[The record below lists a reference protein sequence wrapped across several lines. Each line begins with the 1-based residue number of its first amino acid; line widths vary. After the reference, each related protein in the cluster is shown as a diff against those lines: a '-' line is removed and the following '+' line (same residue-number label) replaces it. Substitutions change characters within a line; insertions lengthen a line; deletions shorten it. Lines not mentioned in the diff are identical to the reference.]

1 MMDAVKFES
10 TPSNPNQNFT
20 PLEFT
25 GKATEYFGI
34 WITNILLSII
44 TIGIYSAWAKVRT
57 KKYFA
62 HHTLIAESSFDYHA
76 KPLSILKG
84 RIIALVLYFIYGL
97 VSQASPL
104 LGFILLALIFLATP
118 WIILQ
123 SMRFNLRNT
132 SHRGLRFNFVG
143 KLSESVKIYI
153 FYTALIIFTLGL
165 ILPFLNYRS
174 RSFAINNT
182 CFGLS
187 RFQAQLTARS
197 FYLTYLK
204 LAGWIFLT
212 ALGFAALLV
221 VTNKSGLA
229 ARFCFDV
236 ADLIPYLPLIF
247 LSFLIVGPGAYLKAS
262 LGKLVY
268 NSTQLENFSF
278 VCDWRARDLIWIY
291 GSNFLL
297 IVLSFGL
304 LIPWSKIRSTNYLVS
319 HMAIIGDTN
328 FDHFVAG
335 KIEQL
340 AATGQELGEFF
351 DVDLPVL
358 G

>member
-1 MMDAVKFES
+1 MDAGELS
-10 TPSNPNQNFT
+10 EIPSSPTVVLT

-25 GKATEYFGI
+25 GKASEYFGI
-34 WITNILLSII
+34 WITNILLSIV
-44 TIGIYSAWAKVRT
+44 TVGIYSAWAKVRT

-62 HHTLIAESSFDYHA
+62 HHTLIADTGFDYHA
-76 KPLSILKG
+76 KPLNILKG
-84 RIIALVLYFIYGL
+84 RIIAVVLYSIYGF

-104 LGFILLALIFLATP
+104 LAVIFLGLVFLATP

-143 KLSESVKIYI
+143 KLNEAIKIYI
-153 FYTALIIFTLGL
+153 FYTALIVFTLGL

-187 RFQAQLTARS
+187 RFQAKLTARS

-204 LAGWIFLT
+204 LGGWMILV
-212 ALGFAALLV
+212 AIGCSALLV
-221 VTNKSGLA
+221 LAHTVGLGFNLSA
-229 ARFCFDV
+229 
-236 ADLIPYLPLIF
+236 LISFLPLLLLIVV
-247 LSFLIVGPGAYLKAS
+247 IVGPGAYLKAS

-268 NSTQLENFSF
+268 NSTHLENFSF
-278 VCDWRARDLIWIY
+278 TCDWRARDLIWIY
-291 GSNFLL
+291 ASNFIL

-304 LIPWSKIRSTNYLVS
+304 LIPWSKIRSTQYLVS
-319 HMAIIGDTN
+319 RMAIKGDTN
-328 FDHFVAG
+328 FDQFVAG
-335 KIEQL
+335 KIDQL
-340 AATGQELGEFF
+340 TATGQEIGEFF

>member
-1 MMDAVKFES
+1 MDAGELDEI
-10 TPSNPNQNFT
+10 PSSPTVALT

-25 GKATEYFGI
+25 GKASEYFGI
-34 WITNILLSII
+34 WITNILLSIV

-62 HHTLIAESSFDYHA
+62 HHTLIADTGFDYHA
-76 KPLSILKG
+76 KPLNILKG
-84 RIIALVLYFIYGL
+84 RIIAVVLYSIYGF

-104 LGFILLALIFLATP
+104 LAVIFLGLVFLATP

-143 KLSESVKIYI
+143 KLNEAIKIYI
-153 FYTALIIFTLGL
+153 FYTALIVFTLGL

-204 LAGWIFLT
+204 LGGWMILV
-212 ALGFAALLV
+212 AISCSALLGLAHIVGLGFNLSALI
-221 VTNKSGLA
+221 S
-229 ARFCFDV
+229 F
-236 ADLIPYLPLIF
+236 LPLLLLIVV
-247 LSFLIVGPGAYLKAS
+247 IVGPGAYLKAS

-268 NSTQLENFSF
+268 NSTHLENFSF
-278 VCDWRARDLIWIY
+278 TCDWRARDLIWIY
-291 GSNFLL
+291 ASNFLL

-304 LIPWSKIRSTNYLVS
+304 LIPWSKIRSTHYLVS
-319 HMAIIGDTN
+319 HMAIKGDTN
-328 FDHFVAG
+328 FDQFVAG
-335 KIEQL
+335 KIDQL
-340 AATGQELGEFF
+340 AATGQEIGEFF

>member
-1 MMDAVKFES
+1 MMDAGDLEHI
-10 TPSNPNQNFT
+10 PSSPTAALT

-25 GKATEYFGI
+25 GKASEYFGI

-62 HHTLIAESSFDYHA
+62 HHTILSDTGFDYHA
-76 KPLSILKG
+76 KPLNILKG
-84 RIIALVLYFIYGL
+84 RIIAVVLYSIYGF

-104 LGFILLALIFLATP
+104 LAVIFLGLVFLATP
-118 WIILQ
+118 WLILQ

-143 KLSESVKIYI
+143 KLSEAVKIYI
-153 FYTALIIFTLGL
+153 FYTALIVFTLGL

-187 RFQAQLTARS
+187 RFQAHLTARS
-197 FYLTYLK
+197 FYITYLK
-204 LAGWIFLT
+204 LGGWMIFV
-212 ALGFAALLV
+212 AIGCAALL
-221 VTNKSGLA
+221 GLA
-229 ARFCFDV
+229 YTVGLGFNLSE
-236 ADLIPYLPLIF
+236 LISFLPLLLLIVV
-247 LSFLIVGPGAYLKAS
+247 IVGPGAYLKAS

-268 NSTQLENFSF
+268 NSTHLENFSF
-278 VCDWRARDLIWIY
+278 KCDWRARDLIWIY
-291 GSNFLL
+291 ASNFLL

-304 LIPWSKIRSTNYLVS
+304 LIPWSKIRSTQYLVS
-319 HMAIIGDTN
+319 HMAIKGDTN
-328 FDHFVAG
+328 FDQFVAG
-335 KIEQL
+335 KIDQL
-340 AATGQELGEFF
+340 AATGQEIGEFF

>member
-1 MMDAVKFES
+1 MVDAGEYSNMPS
-10 TPSNPNQNFT
+10 TPTEALT
-20 PLEFT
+20 PIEFT
-25 GKATEYFGI
+25 GTAKEYFGI
-34 WITNILLSII
+34 WIANILLSII

-84 RIIALVLYFIYGL
+84 RIIAFVMYFIYGL
-97 VSQASPL
+97 ISQASPL
-104 LGFILLALIFLATP
+104 LGFIFLVLIFLTTP
-118 WIILQ
+118 WIIVQ

-143 KLSESVKIYI
+143 KLSEAVKVYV
-153 FYTALIIFTLGL
+153 FYTVLIIFTLGL

-187 RFQAQLTARS
+187 RFHAQLTVRS

-204 LAGWIFLT
+204 LAGWMVLL
-212 ALGFAALLV
+212 AAGFAALL
-221 VTNKSGLA
+221 GLA
-229 ARFCFDV
+229 YTFGLGL
-236 ADLIPYLPLIF
+236 DLALLTSFLPLLLLIF
-247 LSFLIVGPGAYLKAS
+247 VIVGPGAYLKAS

-278 VCDWRARDLIWIY
+278 ICNWRARDLIWIY
-291 GSNFLL
+291 GSNFIL
-297 IVLSFGL
+297 IVLSFGF
-304 LIPWSKIRSTNYLVS
+304 LIPWSKIRSTHYLVS
-319 HMAIIGDTN
+319 HMAIKGETN

-340 AATGQELGEFF
+340 AATGQEIGEFF
-351 DVDLPVL
+351 DVDLPAL

>member
-1 MMDAVKFES
+1 MDAVKFES
-10 TPSNPNQNFT
+10 TPSNPNQTFT

-25 GKATEYFGI
+25 GKTSEYFGI

-104 LGFILLALIFLATP
+104 LGFILLALVFFATP

-132 SHRGLRFNFVG
+132 SHRDLRFNFVG
-143 KLSESVKIYI
+143 KLSEAVKIYI
-153 FYTALIIFTLGL
+153 FYTVLIIFTLGL

-204 LAGWIFLT
+204 LAGWMILVAVT
-212 ALGFAALLV
+212 CAALL
-221 VTNKSGLA
+221 GLA
-229 ARFCFDV
+229 YTVGMGFNLSALTSF
-236 ADLIPYLPLIF
+236 LPLLLLIIV
-247 LSFLIVGPGAYLKAS
+247 IVGPGAYLKAS

-278 VCDWRARDLIWIY
+278 ECDWRARDLIWIY

-304 LIPWSKIRSTNYLVS
+304 FIPWAKIRSTNYLVS
-319 HMAIIGDTN
+319 RMAIKGDAN

-340 AATGQELGEFF
+340 AATGQEIGEFF

>member
-1 MMDAVKFES
+1 MDVGEINNMPS
-10 TPSNPNQNFT
+10 TPVEELT
-20 PLEFT
+20 PIEFT
-25 GKATEYFGI
+25 GTAREYFGI
-34 WITNILLSII
+34 WITNILLSIL
-44 TIGIYSAWAKVRT
+44 TLGIYSAWAKVRT

-62 HHTLIAESSFDYHA
+62 HHTLIAETGFDYHA
-76 KPLSILKG
+76 KPLNILKG
-84 RIIALVLYFIYGL
+84 RVIAVVLYFIYGL
-97 VSQASPL
+97 VSQASPVL
-104 LGFILLALIFLATP
+104 AFIFLVFIFLATP

-143 KLSESVKIYI
+143 KLSEAVKIYI
-153 FYTALIIFTLGL
+153 FYTLLIIFTLGL

-204 LAGWIFLT
+204 LMGWMILL
-212 ALGFAALLV
+212 AAGFAALL
-221 VTNKSGLA
+221 GLA
-229 ARFCFDV
+229 YAV
-236 ADLIPYLPLIF
+236 GVGLDLALLTSFLPLLLLI
-247 LSFLIVGPGAYLKAS
+247 FLIVGPGAYLKAS

-268 NSTQLENFSF
+268 NSTQLENFAF
-278 VCDWRARDLIWIY
+278 ICNWRALDLIWIY
-291 GSNFLL
+291 GSNFIL

-304 LIPWSKIRSTNYLVS
+304 LIPWAKIRATNYLVS
-319 HMAIIGDTN
+319 HMAIRGETN

-340 AATGQELGEFF
+340 AATGQEIGEFF

>member
-1 MMDAVKFES
+1 MVDAGEYSNMPS
-10 TPSNPNQNFT
+10 TPTEVLT
-20 PLEFT
+20 PIEFT
-25 GKATEYFGI
+25 GTAKEYFGI
-34 WITNILLSII
+34 WITNILLSIL
-44 TIGIYSAWAKVRT
+44 TLGIYSAWAKVRT

-62 HHTLIAESSFDYHA
+62 HHTLIAETGFDYHA
-76 KPLSILKG
+76 KPLNILKG
-84 RIIALVLYFIYGL
+84 RVIAVVLYFIYGL
-97 VSQASPL
+97 VSQASPVL
-104 LGFILLALIFLATP
+104 AFIFLVFIFLATP

-143 KLSESVKIYI
+143 KLSEAVKIYI
-153 FYTALIIFTLGL
+153 FYTLLIIFTLGL

-204 LAGWIFLT
+204 LMGWMILL
-212 ALGFAALLV
+212 AAGFAALL
-221 VTNKSGLA
+221 GLA
-229 ARFCFDV
+229 YAV
-236 ADLIPYLPLIF
+236 GVGLDLALLTSFLPLLLLI
-247 LSFLIVGPGAYLKAS
+247 FLIVGPGAYLKVS

-268 NSTQLENFSF
+268 NSTQLENFAF
-278 VCDWRARDLIWIY
+278 ICNWRARDLIWIY
-291 GSNFLL
+291 GSNFIL

-304 LIPWSKIRSTNYLVS
+304 LIPWAKIRATNYLVS
-319 HMAIIGDTN
+319 HMAIRGETN

-340 AATGQELGEFF
+340 AATGQEIGEFF
-351 DVDLPVL
+351 DVDLHVL

>member
-1 MMDAVKFES
+1 
-10 TPSNPNQNFT
+10 
-20 PLEFT
+20 
-25 GKATEYFGI
+25 
-34 WITNILLSII
+34 
-44 TIGIYSAWAKVRT
+44 
-57 KKYFA
+57 
-62 HHTLIAESSFDYHA
+62 
-76 KPLSILKG
+76 
-84 RIIALVLYFIYGL
+84 
-97 VSQASPL
+97 
-104 LGFILLALIFLATP
+104 
-118 WIILQ
+118 
-123 SMRFNLRNT
+123 MRFNLRNT

-143 KLSESVKIYI
+143 KLGEAVKIYI

-204 LAGWIFLT
+204 LAGWMILVAVT
-212 ALGFAALLV
+212 CAALL
-221 VTNKSGLA
+221 GLA
-229 ARFCFDV
+229 YTVGMGFNLSALTSF
-236 ADLIPYLPLIF
+236 LPLLLLIIV
-247 LSFLIVGPGAYLKAS
+247 IVGPGAYLKAS

-278 VCDWRARDLIWIY
+278 ECDWRARDLIWIY

-304 LIPWSKIRSTNYLVS
+304 FIPWAKIRSTNYLVS
-319 HMAIIGDTN
+319 RMAIKGDAN

-340 AATGQELGEFF
+340 AATGQEIGEFF

>member
-1 MMDAVKFES
+1 MMDAGELDDIPSSS
-10 TPSNPNQNFT
+10 TVALT
-20 PLEFT
+20 PIQFT
-25 GKATEYFGI
+25 GKASEYFGI
-34 WITNILLSII
+34 WITNILLTIV

-76 KPLSILKG
+76 KPLNILKG
-84 RIIALVLYFIYGL
+84 RIIAVVLYFIYGL

-104 LGFILLALIFLATP
+104 LGFILLALVFFATP
-118 WIILQ
+118 WIIVQ

-143 KLSESVKIYI
+143 KLSEAVKIYI
-153 FYTALIIFTLGL
+153 LYTLLIIFTLGL
-165 ILPFLNYRS
+165 IVPFLNYRS

-182 CFGLS
+182 CFALS

-204 LAGWIFLT
+204 LVGWIILVT
-212 ALGFAALLV
+212 IACAVLLGLAYTVGLGFNLSALI
-221 VTNKSGLA
+221 S
-229 ARFCFDV
+229 F
-236 ADLIPYLPLIF
+236 LPLLLLIVV
-247 LSFLIVGPGAYLKAS
+247 IVGPGAYLKAS

-278 VCDWRARDLIWIY
+278 TCDWRARDLIWIY
-291 GSNFLL
+291 ASNFLL

-304 LIPWSKIRSTNYLVS
+304 LIPWSKIRSTHYLVS
-319 HMAIIGDTN
+319 HMAIKGDTN
-328 FDHFVAG
+328 FDHFVSG
-335 KIEQL
+335 KIDQL
-340 AATGQELGEFF
+340 AATGQEIGEFF
-351 DVDLPVL
+351 DVDLPAL

>member
-1 MMDAVKFES
+1 MVDAGEHSNMPS
-10 TPSNPNQNFT
+10 TPTEVLT
-20 PLEFT
+20 PIEFT
-25 GKATEYFGI
+25 GTAKEYFGI

-104 LGFILLALIFLATP
+104 LGFILLVLVFLATP
-118 WIILQ
+118 WIIVQ

-143 KLSESVKIYI
+143 KISEAVKIYI
-153 FYTALIIFTLGL
+153 FYTLLIIFTLGL

-187 RFQAQLTARS
+187 RFHAQLTVRS

-204 LAGWIFLT
+204 LVGWMVLLAT
-212 ALGFAALLV
+212 GFAALL
-221 VTNKSGLA
+221 GLA
-229 ARFCFDV
+229 YAV
-236 ADLIPYLPLIF
+236 GVGLDLALLTSFLPLLLLI
-247 LSFLIVGPGAYLKAS
+247 FLIVGPGAYLKAS

-268 NSTQLENFSF
+268 NSTQLENFAF
-278 VCDWRARDLIWIY
+278 ICNWRARDLIWIY
-291 GSNFLL
+291 GSNFIL

-304 LIPWSKIRSTNYLVS
+304 LIPWAKIRATNYLVS
-319 HMAIIGDTN
+319 HMAIRGETN

-340 AATGQELGEFF
+340 AATGQEIGDFF

>member
-1 MMDAVKFES
+1 MDAGELEHI
-10 TPSNPNQNFT
+10 PSFPTSALT

-25 GKATEYFGI
+25 GKASEYFGI

-62 HHTLIAESSFDYHA
+62 HHTILSDTGFDYHA
-76 KPLSILKG
+76 KPLNILKG
-84 RIIALVLYFIYGL
+84 RIIAVVLYSIYGF

-104 LGFILLALIFLATP
+104 LAVIFLGLVFLATP
-118 WIILQ
+118 WLILQ

-143 KLSESVKIYI
+143 KLSEAVKIYI
-153 FYTALIIFTLGL
+153 FYTALIVFTLGL

-187 RFQAQLTARS
+187 RFQAHLTARS
-197 FYLTYLK
+197 FYITYLK
-204 LAGWIFLT
+204 LGGWMIFV
-212 ALGFAALLV
+212 AIGCAALL
-221 VTNKSGLA
+221 GLA
-229 ARFCFDV
+229 YTVGLGFNLSE
-236 ADLIPYLPLIF
+236 LISFLPLLLLIVV
-247 LSFLIVGPGAYLKAS
+247 IVGPGAYLKAS

-268 NSTQLENFSF
+268 NSTHLENFSF
-278 VCDWRARDLIWIY
+278 KCDWRARDLIWIY
-291 GSNFLL
+291 ASNFLL

-304 LIPWSKIRSTNYLVS
+304 LIPWSKIRSTQYLVS
-319 HMAIIGDTN
+319 HMAIKGDTN
-328 FDHFVAG
+328 FDQFVAG
-335 KIEQL
+335 KIDQL
-340 AATGQELGEFF
+340 AATGQEIGEFF

>member
-1 MMDAVKFES
+1 MMDAGELEHI
-10 TPSNPNQNFT
+10 PSFPTSALT

-25 GKATEYFGI
+25 GKASEYFGI

-62 HHTLIAESSFDYHA
+62 HHTILSDTGFDYHA
-76 KPLSILKG
+76 KPLNILKG
-84 RIIALVLYFIYGL
+84 RIIAVVLYSIYGF

-104 LGFILLALIFLATP
+104 LAVIFLGLVFLATP
-118 WIILQ
+118 WLILQ

-143 KLSESVKIYI
+143 KLSEAVKIYI
-153 FYTALIIFTLGL
+153 FYTALIVFTLGL

-197 FYLTYLK
+197 FYITYLK
-204 LAGWIFLT
+204 LGGWMIFV
-212 ALGFAALLV
+212 AIGCAALL
-221 VTNKSGLA
+221 GLA
-229 ARFCFDV
+229 YTVGLGFNLSE
-236 ADLIPYLPLIF
+236 LISFLPLLLLIVV
-247 LSFLIVGPGAYLKAS
+247 IVGPGAYLKAS

-268 NSTQLENFSF
+268 NSTHLENFSF
-278 VCDWRARDLIWIY
+278 KCDWRARDLIWIY
-291 GSNFLL
+291 ASNFLL

-304 LIPWSKIRSTNYLVS
+304 LIPWSKIRSTQYLVS
-319 HMAIIGDTN
+319 HMAIKGDTN
-328 FDHFVAG
+328 FDQFVAG
-335 KIEQL
+335 KIDQL
-340 AATGQELGEFF
+340 AATGQEIGEFF

>member
-1 MMDAVKFES
+1 MDAVKFES
-10 TPSNPNQNFT
+10 TPSNPNQTFT

-44 TIGIYSAWAKVRT
+44 TLGIYSAWAKVRT

-104 LGFILLALIFLATP
+104 LGFILLALVFFATP

-123 SMRFNLRNT
+123 SMRFNLHNT

-143 KLSESVKIYI
+143 KLGEAVKIYI

-204 LAGWIFLT
+204 LAGWMILV
-212 ALGFAALLV
+212 AVASAALL
-221 VTNKSGLA
+221 GLA
-229 ARFCFDV
+229 YTVGLGFNLSALTSF
-236 ADLIPYLPLIF
+236 LPLLLLIVV
-247 LSFLIVGPGAYLKAS
+247 IVGPGAYLKAS

-278 VCDWRARDLIWIY
+278 ECDWRARDLIWIY

-304 LIPWSKIRSTNYLVS
+304 LIPWAKIRSTNYLVS
-319 HMAIIGDTN
+319 HMAIMGDTN

-340 AATGQELGEFF
+340 AATGQEIGEFF

>member
-1 MMDAVKFES
+1 MDAGELEHI
-10 TPSNPNQNFT
+10 PSFPTSALT

-25 GKATEYFGI
+25 GKASEYFGI

-44 TIGIYSAWAKVRT
+44 TVGIYSAWAKVRT

-62 HHTLIAESSFDYHA
+62 HHTLLADTGFDYHA
-76 KPLSILKG
+76 KPLNILKG
-84 RIIALVLYFIYGL
+84 RIIAVVLYSIYGF

-104 LGFILLALIFLATP
+104 LGFIFLGLVFLATP
-118 WIILQ
+118 WLILQ

-143 KLSESVKIYI
+143 KLSEAVKIYI
-153 FYTALIIFTLGL
+153 FYTALIVFTLGL

-204 LAGWIFLT
+204 LGGWMIFV
-212 ALGFAALLV
+212 AIGCAALL
-221 VTNKSGLA
+221 GLA
-229 ARFCFDV
+229 YTVGLGFNLSE
-236 ADLIPYLPLIF
+236 LISFLPLLLLIVV
-247 LSFLIVGPGAYLKAS
+247 IVGPGAYLKAS

-268 NSTQLENFSF
+268 NSTHLENFSF
-278 VCDWRARDLIWIY
+278 KCDWRARDLIWIY
-291 GSNFLL
+291 ASNFLL

-304 LIPWSKIRSTNYLVS
+304 LIPWSKIRSTKYLVS
-319 HMAIIGDTN
+319 HMTIKGDTN
-328 FDHFVAG
+328 FDQFVAG
-335 KIEQL
+335 KIDQL
-340 AATGQELGEFF
+340 AATGQEIGEFF

>member
-1 MMDAVKFES
+1 MDAGELEHI
-10 TPSNPNQNFT
+10 PSFPTSALT

-25 GKATEYFGI
+25 GKASEYFGI

-62 HHTLIAESSFDYHA
+62 HHTLIAGTGFDYHA
-76 KPLSILKG
+76 KPLNILKG
-84 RIIALVLYFIYGL
+84 RIIAVVLYSIYGF

-104 LGFILLALIFLATP
+104 LAVIFLGLVFLATP
-118 WIILQ
+118 WLILQ

-143 KLSESVKIYI
+143 KLSEAVKIYI
-153 FYTALIIFTLGL
+153 FYTALIVFTLGL

-197 FYLTYLK
+197 FYITYLK
-204 LAGWIFLT
+204 LGGWMILV
-212 ALGFAALLV
+212 AIGCAALL
-221 VTNKSGLA
+221 GLA
-229 ARFCFDV
+229 YTVGLGFNLSA
-236 ADLIPYLPLIF
+236 LISFLPLLLLIVV
-247 LSFLIVGPGAYLKAS
+247 IVGPGAYLKAS

-268 NSTQLENFSF
+268 NSTHLENFSF
-278 VCDWRARDLIWIY
+278 KCDWRARDLIWIY
-291 GSNFLL
+291 ASNFLL

-304 LIPWSKIRSTNYLVS
+304 LIPWSKIRSTRYLVS
-319 HMAIIGDTN
+319 HMVIKGDTN
-328 FDHFVAG
+328 FDQFVAG
-335 KIEQL
+335 KIDQL
-340 AATGQELGEFF
+340 AATGQEIGEFF

>member
-1 MMDAVKFES
+1 MDAGELEHI
-10 TPSNPNQNFT
+10 PSFPTSALT

-25 GKATEYFGI
+25 GKASEYFGI

-62 HHTLIAESSFDYHA
+62 HHTILSDTGFDYHA
-76 KPLSILKG
+76 KPLNILKG
-84 RIIALVLYFIYGL
+84 RIIAVVLYSIYGF

-104 LGFILLALIFLATP
+104 LAVIFLGLVFLATP
-118 WIILQ
+118 WLILQ

-143 KLSESVKIYI
+143 KLSEAVKIYI
-153 FYTALIIFTLGL
+153 FYTALIVFTLGL

-187 RFQAQLTARS
+187 RFQAHLTARS
-197 FYLTYLK
+197 FYITYLK
-204 LAGWIFLT
+204 LGGWMIFV
-212 ALGFAALLV
+212 AIACAALL
-221 VTNKSGLA
+221 GLA
-229 ARFCFDV
+229 YTVGLGFNLSE
-236 ADLIPYLPLIF
+236 LISFLPLLLLIVV
-247 LSFLIVGPGAYLKAS
+247 IVGPGAYLKAS

-268 NSTQLENFSF
+268 NSTHLENFSF
-278 VCDWRARDLIWIY
+278 KCDWRARDLIWIY
-291 GSNFLL
+291 ASNFLL

-304 LIPWSKIRSTNYLVS
+304 LIPWSKIRSTQYLVS
-319 HMAIIGDTN
+319 HMAIKGDTN
-328 FDHFVAG
+328 FDQFVAG
-335 KIEQL
+335 KIDQL
-340 AATGQELGEFF
+340 AATGQEIGEFF

>member
-1 MMDAVKFES
+1 MVDAGDYSNMPS
-10 TPSNPNQNFT
+10 TPTEVLT
-20 PLEFT
+20 PIEFT
-25 GKATEYFGI
+25 GTAKEYFGI

-104 LGFILLALIFLATP
+104 LGFILLVLVFLATP
-118 WIILQ
+118 WIIVQ

-143 KLSESVKIYI
+143 KISEAVKIYI
-153 FYTALIIFTLGL
+153 FYTLLIIFTLGL

-174 RSFAINNT
+174 RNFAINNT
-182 CFGLS
+182 CFGFS
-187 RFQAQLTARS
+187 RFHAQLTIRS

-221 VTNKSGLA
+221 FVNKSGLA

-236 ADLIPYLPLIF
+236 ANFIPYLPLIF
-247 LSFLIVGPGAYLKAS
+247 LTFLIVGPGAYLKAS
-262 LGKLVY
+262 LGRLVY

-278 VCDWRARDLIWIY
+278 VCNWRARDLIWIY
-291 GSNFLL
+291 GSNFIL

-304 LIPWSKIRSTNYLVS
+304 LIPWSKIRSTNYLVN
-319 HMAIIGDTN
+319 HMAIKGDAN

-340 AATGQELGEFF
+340 SATGQEIGEFF

>member
-1 MMDAVKFES
+1 MVDAGSYNNIPS
-10 TPSNPNQNFT
+10 TPTQALT

-44 TIGIYSAWAKVRT
+44 TLGIYSAWAKVRT

-62 HHTLIAESSFDYHA
+62 HHTLIANTSFDYHA
-76 KPLSILKG
+76 KPSNILKG
-84 RIIALVLYFIYGL
+84 RIIAVVLYFIYGL

-104 LGFILLALIFLATP
+104 LALIFLAIIFLATP
-118 WIILQ
+118 WIIVQ

-132 SHRGLRFNFVG
+132 SHRDLRFNFVG
-143 KLSESVKIYI
+143 KLSEAVKIYI
-153 FYTALIIFTLGL
+153 FYTLLIIFTLGL

-187 RFQAQLTARS
+187 RFHAELTAKS

-204 LAGWIFLT
+204 LMGWMILLAAGI
-212 ALGFAALLV
+212 AALLGV
-221 VTNKSGLA
+221 AYTTGMAFDLA
-229 ARFCFDV
+229 LLASF
-236 ADLIPYLPLIF
+236 LPL
-247 LSFLIVGPGAYLKAS
+247 LILIVVVVGPGAYLKAS

-278 VCDWRARDLIWIY
+278 TCEWRARDLMWIY
-291 GSNFLL
+291 GTNFIL

-304 LIPWSKIRSTNYLVS
+304 LIPWSKIRSTHYLVS
-319 HMAIIGDTN
+319 NMAIKGDAN

-340 AATGQELGEFF
+340 AATGQEIGEFF

>member
-1 MMDAVKFES
+1 MDAVKFES
-10 TPSNPNQNFT
+10 TPSNPNQTFT

-104 LGFILLALIFLATP
+104 LGFILLVLVFFATP

-143 KLSESVKIYI
+143 KLSEAVKIYI

-204 LAGWIFLT
+204 LAGWMILVAVT
-212 ALGFAALLV
+212 CAALL
-221 VTNKSGLA
+221 GLA
-229 ARFCFDV
+229 YTVGLGFNLSALTSF
-236 ADLIPYLPLIF
+236 LPLLLLIVV
-247 LSFLIVGPGAYLKAS
+247 IVGPGAYLKAS

-278 VCDWRARDLIWIY
+278 ECDWRARDLIWIY

-304 LIPWSKIRSTNYLVS
+304 LIPWAKIRSTNYLVS
-319 HMAIIGDTN
+319 HMAIMGDTN

-340 AATGQELGEFF
+340 AATGQEIGEFF

>member
-1 MMDAVKFES
+1 MDAIKFES
-10 TPSNPNQNFT
+10 TPSNPNETLT

-25 GKATEYFGI
+25 GKASEYFGI
-34 WITNILLSII
+34 WITNILLSIV
-44 TIGIYSAWAKVRT
+44 TVGIYSAWAKVRT

-62 HHTLIAESSFDYHA
+62 HHTWIAESSFDYHA
-76 KPLSILKG
+76 KPLNILKG

-104 LGFILLALIFLATP
+104 LGFILLALVFLATP
-118 WIILQ
+118 WIIVQ

-143 KLSESVKIYI
+143 KLGEAVRIYI
-153 FYTALIIFTLGL
+153 FYTALIIFTLGA

-174 RSFAINNT
+174 RSFAMNNT

-187 RFQAQLTARS
+187 RFQAELTAKS

-204 LAGWIFLT
+204 LMGWMVLT
-212 ALGFAALLV
+212 AIGFAALLGGIYTAGV
-221 VTNKSGLA
+221 KLDLA
-229 ARFCFDV
+229 LLTSF
-236 ADLIPYLPLIF
+236 LPLLLLI
-247 LSFLIVGPGAYLKAS
+247 LVIVGPGAYLKAS

-268 NSTQLENFSF
+268 NSTHLENFSF
-278 VCDWRARDLIWIY
+278 TCDWRARDLIWIY
-291 GSNFLL
+291 GSNFIL

-319 HMAIIGDTN
+319 HMAIKGGTN

-335 KIEQL
+335 KIDQL
-340 AATGQELGEFF
+340 AATGQEIGEFF

>member
-10 TPSNPNQNFT
+10 TPSNPNETLT

-25 GKATEYFGI
+25 GKASEYFGI
-34 WITNILLSII
+34 WITNILLSMV

-62 HHTLIAESSFDYHA
+62 HHTLIADTGFDYHA
-76 KPLSILKG
+76 KPLNILKG
-84 RIIALVLYFIYGL
+84 RIVAVVLYSIYGF

-104 LGFILLALIFLATP
+104 LAVIFLGLVFLATP

-143 KLSESVKIYI
+143 KLGEAVKIYI
-153 FYTALIIFTLGL
+153 FYTALIVFTLGL

-187 RFQAQLTARS
+187 RFQAKLTARS

-204 LAGWIFLT
+204 LGGWMILVAIGCAVLLGLAHT
-212 ALGFAALLV
+212 VGLGFNLSALI
-221 VTNKSGLA
+221 S
-229 ARFCFDV
+229 F
-236 ADLIPYLPLIF
+236 LPLLLLIIV
-247 LSFLIVGPGAYLKAS
+247 IVGPGAYLKAS

-268 NSTQLENFSF
+268 NSTHLENFSF
-278 VCDWRARDLIWIY
+278 KCDWRARDLIWIY
-291 GSNFLL
+291 ASNFLL

-304 LIPWSKIRSTNYLVS
+304 LIPWSKIRSTQYLVS
-319 HMAIIGDTN
+319 RMAIKGDTN
-328 FDHFVAG
+328 FDQFVAG
-335 KIEQL
+335 KIDQL
-340 AATGQELGEFF
+340 AATGQEIGEFF

>member
-1 MMDAVKFES
+1 MVDAVEFES
-10 TPSNPNQNFT
+10 MPSNPNETIT

-25 GKATEYFGI
+25 GTATEYFGI
-34 WITNILLSII
+34 WITNLLLSIV

-76 KPLSILKG
+76 KPFNILKG
-84 RIIALVLYFIYGL
+84 RVIALVLYFIYGL
-97 VSQASPL
+97 VSQASPV
-104 LGFILLALIFLATP
+104 LGFILLVLVFLATP
-118 WIILQ
+118 WIIMQ

-143 KLSESVKIYI
+143 KLSEAVKIYI
-153 FYTALIIFTLGL
+153 LYTLLIIFTLGL
-165 ILPFLNYRS
+165 IVPFLNYRS

-187 RFQAQLTARS
+187 RFQAQLTVRS

-204 LAGWIFLT
+204 LVGWMILL
-212 ALGFAALLV
+212 AAGFAALL
-221 VTNKSGLA
+221 GLA
-229 ARFCFDV
+229 YAVGLGFNLSALTSF
-236 ADLIPYLPLIF
+236 LPLLLLIIV
-247 LSFLIVGPGAYLKAS
+247 IVGPGAYLKAS

-268 NSTQLENFSF
+268 NSSQLENFSF
-278 VCDWRARDLIWIY
+278 ECDWRARDLIWIY
-291 GSNFLL
+291 GSNFIL

-319 HMAIIGDTN
+319 RMAIKGDTN

-340 AATGQELGEFF
+340 AATGQEIGEFF
-351 DVDLPVL
+351 DVDLPAL

>member
-1 MMDAVKFES
+1 MDAVKFES
-10 TPSNPNQNFT
+10 APSNPNETLT

-25 GKATEYFGI
+25 GKASEYFGI
-34 WITNILLSII
+34 WITNILLSIV

-62 HHTLIAESSFDYHA
+62 HHTLLADTGFDYHA
-76 KPLSILKG
+76 KPLNILKG
-84 RIIALVLYFIYGL
+84 RIVAVVLYSIYGF

-104 LGFILLALIFLATP
+104 LAVIFLGLVFLATP

-143 KLSESVKIYI
+143 KLSEAVKIYI

-204 LAGWIFLT
+204 LGGWMILV
-212 ALGFAALLV
+212 AIGCAALL
-221 VTNKSGLA
+221 GLA
-229 ARFCFDV
+229 HIVGLGFNLSA
-236 ADLIPYLPLIF
+236 LISFLPLLLLIVV
-247 LSFLIVGPGAYLKAS
+247 IVGPGAYLKAS

-268 NSTQLENFSF
+268 NSTHLENFSF
-278 VCDWRARDLIWIY
+278 KCDWRARDLIWIY
-291 GSNFLL
+291 ASNFIL

-304 LIPWSKIRSTNYLVS
+304 LIPWSKIRSTQYLVS
-319 HMAIIGDTN
+319 RMAIKGDAN
-328 FDHFVAG
+328 FDQFVAG
-335 KIEQL
+335 KIDQL
-340 AATGQELGEFF
+340 AATGQEIGEFF

>member
-1 MMDAVKFES
+1 MDVGEINNMPS
-10 TPSNPNQNFT
+10 TPVEELT
-20 PLEFT
+20 PIEFT
-25 GKATEYFGI
+25 GTAREYFGI
-34 WITNILLSII
+34 WITNILLSIL
-44 TIGIYSAWAKVRT
+44 TLGIYSAWAKVRT

-62 HHTLIAESSFDYHA
+62 HHTLIAETGFDYHA
-76 KPLSILKG
+76 KPLNILKG
-84 RIIALVLYFIYGL
+84 RIIAVVLYFIYGL
-97 VSQASPL
+97 VSQASPV
-104 LGFILLALIFLATP
+104 LALIFLVFIFLATP
-118 WIILQ
+118 WIIVQ

-143 KLSESVKIYI
+143 KLGEAVKIYI
-153 FYTALIIFTLGL
+153 FYTLLIIFTLGL

-204 LAGWIFLT
+204 LAGWM
-212 ALGFAALLV
+212 ALLAAGFAAML
-221 VTNKSGLA
+221 GLA
-229 ARFCFDV
+229 YAV
-236 ADLIPYLPLIF
+236 GVGLDLALLTSFLPLLLLIF
-247 LSFLIVGPGAYLKAS
+247 MIVGPGAYLKAS

-268 NSTQLENFSF
+268 NSAQLENFSF
-278 VCDWRARDLIWIY
+278 VCNWRARDLIWIY
-291 GSNFLL
+291 GSNFIL

-304 LIPWSKIRSTNYLVS
+304 LIPWAKIRATNYLVR
-319 HMAIIGDTN
+319 HVAIKGDTN

-340 AATGQELGEFF
+340 AATGQEIGEFF

>member
-1 MMDAVKFES
+1 MDAVKFES
-10 TPSNPNQNFT
+10 APSNPNEALT

-25 GKATEYFGI
+25 GKASEYFGI
-34 WITNILLSII
+34 WITNILLSIV
-44 TIGIYSAWAKVRT
+44 TVGIYSAWAKIRT

-104 LGFILLALIFLATP
+104 LGFILLVLVFLATP

-143 KLSESVKIYI
+143 KLSEAVKIYI
-153 FYTALIIFTLGL
+153 FYTALIIYTLGL
-165 ILPFLNYRS
+165 ILPFLNYR
-174 RSFAINNT
+174 FAINNT

-204 LAGWIFLT
+204 LAGWMILVAVT
-212 ALGFAALLV
+212 CAALL
-221 VTNKSGLA
+221 GLA
-229 ARFCFDV
+229 YTVGLGFNLSALTSF
-236 ADLIPYLPLIF
+236 LPLLLLIVV
-247 LSFLIVGPGAYLKAS
+247 IVGPGAYLKAS

-340 AATGQELGEFF
+340 AATGQEIGEFF

>member
-1 MMDAVKFES
+1 MDAVKFES
-10 TPSNPNQNFT
+10 TPSNPNQTFT

-44 TIGIYSAWAKVRT
+44 TLGIYSAWAKVRT

-76 KPLSILKG
+76 KPLSILKS

-104 LGFILLALIFLATP
+104 LGFILLALVFFATP

-123 SMRFNLRNT
+123 SMRFNLHNT

-143 KLSESVKIYI
+143 KLGEAVKIYI

-204 LAGWIFLT
+204 LAGWMILV
-212 ALGFAALLV
+212 AVASAALL
-221 VTNKSGLA
+221 GLA
-229 ARFCFDV
+229 YTVGLGFNLSALTSF
-236 ADLIPYLPLIF
+236 LPLLLLIVV
-247 LSFLIVGPGAYLKAS
+247 IVGPGAYLKAS

-278 VCDWRARDLIWIY
+278 ECDWRARDLIWIY

-304 LIPWSKIRSTNYLVS
+304 LIPWAKIRSTNYLVS
-319 HMAIIGDTN
+319 HMAIMGDTN

-340 AATGQELGEFF
+340 AATGQEIGEFF

>member
-1 MMDAVKFES
+1 MDAVKFES
-10 TPSNPNQNFT
+10 TPSNPNETLT

-25 GKATEYFGI
+25 GKASEYFGI

-44 TIGIYSAWAKVRT
+44 TVGIYSAWAKVRT

-62 HHTLIAESSFDYHA
+62 HHTLLADTGFDYHA
-76 KPLSILKG
+76 KPLNILKG
-84 RIIALVLYFIYGL
+84 RIIAVVLYSIYGL

-104 LGFILLALIFLATP
+104 LAVIFLGLVFIATP

-143 KLSESVKIYI
+143 KLGEAAKIYI
-153 FYTALIIFTLGL
+153 FYTALIVFTLGL
-165 ILPFLNYRS
+165 ILPFLNYCS

-182 CFGLS
+182 YFGLS

-204 LAGWIFLT
+204 LGGWMILV
-212 ALGFAALLV
+212 AIGCAALL
-221 VTNKSGLA
+221 GLA
-229 ARFCFDV
+229 HTVGLGFNLSA
-236 ADLIPYLPLIF
+236 LISFLPLLLLIVV
-247 LSFLIVGPGAYLKAS
+247 IVGPGAYLKAS

-268 NSTQLENFSF
+268 NSTHLENFSF
-278 VCDWRARDLIWIY
+278 KCDWRARDLIWIY
-291 GSNFLL
+291 ASNFIL

-304 LIPWSKIRSTNYLVS
+304 LIPWSKIRSTQYLVS
-319 HMAIIGDTN
+319 RMAIKGDAN
-328 FDHFVAG
+328 FDQFVAG
-335 KIEQL
+335 KIDQL
-340 AATGQELGEFF
+340 AATGQEIGEFF

>member
-1 MMDAVKFES
+1 MVDAGEHSNMPS
-10 TPSNPNQNFT
+10 TPTEVLT
-20 PLEFT
+20 PIEFT
-25 GKATEYFGI
+25 GTAKEYFGI

-104 LGFILLALIFLATP
+104 LGFILLVLVFLATP
-118 WIILQ
+118 WIIVQ

-143 KLSESVKIYI
+143 KISEAVKIYI
-153 FYTALIIFTLGL
+153 FYTLLIIFTLGL

-187 RFQAQLTARS
+187 RFHAQLTIRS

-221 VTNKSGLA
+221 FVNKSGLA

-236 ADLIPYLPLIF
+236 ANFIPYLPLIF
-247 LSFLIVGPGAYLKAS
+247 LTFLIVGPGAYLKAS

-268 NSTQLENFSF
+268 NSTELEKFSF
-278 VCDWRARDLIWIY
+278 SCDWRARDLIWIY
-291 GSNFLL
+291 GSNFIL

-304 LIPWSKIRSTNYLVS
+304 LIPWSKIRSTNYLVN
-319 HMAIIGDTN
+319 HMAIKGDAN

-340 AATGQELGEFF
+340 SATGQEIGEFF

>member
-1 MMDAVKFES
+1 MVDAGEYSNMPS
-10 TPSNPNQNFT
+10 TPTEVLT
-20 PLEFT
+20 PIEFT
-25 GKATEYFGI
+25 GTAKEYFGI

-104 LGFILLALIFLATP
+104 LGFILLVLVFLATP
-118 WIILQ
+118 WIIVQ

-143 KLSESVKIYI
+143 KISEAVKIYI
-153 FYTALIIFTLGL
+153 FYTLLIIFTLGL

-187 RFQAQLTARS
+187 RFHAQLTIRS

-221 VTNKSGLA
+221 FVNKSGLA

-236 ADLIPYLPLIF
+236 ANFIPYLPLIF
-247 LSFLIVGPGAYLKAS
+247 LTFLIVGPGAYLKAS
-262 LGKLVY
+262 LGRLIY

-278 VCDWRARDLIWIY
+278 VCNWRARDLIWIY
-291 GSNFLL
+291 GSNFIL

-304 LIPWSKIRSTNYLVS
+304 LIPWSKIRSTNYLVN
-319 HMAIIGDTN
+319 HMAIKGDAN

-340 AATGQELGEFF
+340 SATGQEIGEFF

>member
-1 MMDAVKFES
+1 MVDAGEYSNMPS
-10 TPSNPNQNFT
+10 TPTEVLT
-20 PLEFT
+20 PIEFT
-25 GKATEYFGI
+25 GTAKEYFGI

-62 HHTLIAESSFDYHA
+62 HHTLIAETGFDYHA
-76 KPLSILKG
+76 KPLNILKG
-84 RIIALVLYFIYGL
+84 RVLAVVLYFIYGL
-97 VSQASPL
+97 VSQASPVL
-104 LGFILLALIFLATP
+104 AFIFLVFIFLATP

-143 KLSESVKIYI
+143 KLSEAVKIYI
-153 FYTALIIFTLGL
+153 FYTLLIIFTLGL

-182 CFGLS
+182 YFGLS

-204 LAGWIFLT
+204 LMGWMILL
-212 ALGFAALLV
+212 AAGFAALL
-221 VTNKSGLA
+221 GLA
-229 ARFCFDV
+229 YAV
-236 ADLIPYLPLIF
+236 GVGLDLALLTSFLPLLLLI
-247 LSFLIVGPGAYLKAS
+247 FLIVGPGAYLKAS

-268 NSTQLENFSF
+268 NSTQLENFAF
-278 VCDWRARDLIWIY
+278 ICNWRARDLIWIY
-291 GSNFLL
+291 GSNFIL

-304 LIPWSKIRSTNYLVS
+304 LIPWAKIRATNYLVS
-319 HMAIIGDTN
+319 HMAIRGDTN

-340 AATGQELGEFF
+340 AATGQEIGEFF

>member
-1 MMDAVKFES
+1 
-10 TPSNPNQNFT
+10 
-20 PLEFT
+20 
-25 GKATEYFGI
+25 
-34 WITNILLSII
+34 
-44 TIGIYSAWAKVRT
+44 
-57 KKYFA
+57 
-62 HHTLIAESSFDYHA
+62 
-76 KPLSILKG
+76 
-84 RIIALVLYFIYGL
+84 VLYFIYGL

-104 LGFILLALIFLATP
+104 LGFILLALVFLATP

-143 KLSESVKIYI
+143 KLSEAVKIYI

-204 LAGWIFLT
+204 LAGWMILVAVT
-212 ALGFAALLV
+212 CAALL
-221 VTNKSGLA
+221 GLA
-229 ARFCFDV
+229 YTVGLGFNLSALTSF
-236 ADLIPYLPLIF
+236 LPLLLLIVV
-247 LSFLIVGPGAYLKAS
+247 IVGPGAYLKAS

-278 VCDWRARDLIWIY
+278 ECDWRARDLIWIY

-304 LIPWSKIRSTNYLVS
+304 LIPWAKIRSTNYLVS
-319 HMAIIGDTN
+319 HMAIMGDTN

>member
-1 MMDAVKFES
+1 MVDAVKFES
-10 TPSNPNQNFT
+10 MPSNPNETFT

-25 GKATEYFGI
+25 GKASEYFGI
-34 WITNILLSII
+34 WITNILLSIV

-62 HHTLIAESSFDYHA
+62 HHTLIADTGFDYHA
-76 KPLSILKG
+76 KPLNILKG
-84 RIIALVLYFIYGL
+84 RIVAVVLYSIYGF

-104 LGFILLALIFLATP
+104 LAVIFLGLVFLATP

-143 KLSESVKIYI
+143 KLSEAVKIYI
-153 FYTALIIFTLGL
+153 FYTVLIVFTLGL

-197 FYLTYLK
+197 FYITYLK
-204 LAGWIFLT
+204 LGGWMILV
-212 ALGFAALLV
+212 AIGCAALL
-221 VTNKSGLA
+221 GLA
-229 ARFCFDV
+229 YAVGLGFNLS
-236 ADLIPYLPLIF
+236 ALISFLPLLLLIIV
-247 LSFLIVGPGAYLKAS
+247 IVGPGAYLKAS

-268 NSTQLENFSF
+268 NSTHLENFSF
-278 VCDWRARDLIWIY
+278 KCDWRVRNLIWIY
-291 GSNFLL
+291 ASNFLL

-304 LIPWSKIRSTNYLVS
+304 LIPWSKIRSTQYLVS
-319 HMAIIGDTN
+319 HMAIKGDTN
-328 FDHFVAG
+328 FDQFVAG
-335 KIEQL
+335 KIDQL
-340 AATGQELGEFF
+340 AATGQEIGEFF

>member
-1 MMDAVKFES
+1 MDAVKFES
-10 TPSNPNQNFT
+10 TPSNPNETFT

-34 WITNILLSII
+34 WITNILLSIV

-62 HHTLIAESSFDYHA
+62 HHTLIADSSFDYHA

-104 LGFILLALIFLATP
+104 LGFILLVLVFLATP

-123 SMRFNLRNT
+123 SIRFNLRNT
-132 SHRGLRFNFVG
+132 SHRGLRFKFVG
-143 KLSESVKIYI
+143 KLSEAVKIYI
-153 FYTALIIFTLGL
+153 FYTALIIFTLGF

-204 LAGWIFLT
+204 LAGWMILV
-212 ALGFAALLV
+212 AAGFAALL
-221 VTNKSGLA
+221 GLA
-229 ARFCFDV
+229 YTVGLGFNLSALTSF
-236 ADLIPYLPLIF
+236 LPLLLLIVV
-247 LSFLIVGPGAYLKAS
+247 IVGPGAYLKAS

-268 NSTQLENFSF
+268 NCTQLENFSF
-278 VCDWRARDLIWIY
+278 ECDWRARDLIWIY
-291 GSNFLL
+291 ASNFLL

-304 LIPWSKIRSTNYLVS
+304 LIPWAKIRSTNYLVS
-319 HMAIIGDTN
+319 HMAIMGDTN

-340 AATGQELGEFF
+340 AATGQEIGEFF

>member
-1 MMDAVKFES
+1 MMGAGELDEI
-10 TPSNPNQNFT
+10 PSSPNSALT

-25 GKATEYFGI
+25 GKASEYFGI
-34 WITNILLSII
+34 WITNILLS
-44 TIGIYSAWAKVRT
+44 IGIYSAWAKVRT

-62 HHTLIAESSFDYHA
+62 HHTLLADTGFDYHA
-76 KPLSILKG
+76 KPLNILKG
-84 RIIALVLYFIYGL
+84 RIIAVVLYSIYGF

-104 LGFILLALIFLATP
+104 LGFIFLGLVFLATP
-118 WIILQ
+118 WLILQ

-143 KLSESVKIYI
+143 KLSEAVKIYI
-153 FYTALIIFTLGL
+153 FYTALIVFTLGL

-204 LAGWIFLT
+204 LGGWMIF
-212 ALGFAALLV
+212 AAIGCAALL
-221 VTNKSGLA
+221 GLA
-229 ARFCFDV
+229 YTVGLGFNLTE
-236 ADLIPYLPLIF
+236 LISFLPLLLLIVV
-247 LSFLIVGPGAYLKAS
+247 IVGPGAYLKAS

-268 NSTQLENFSF
+268 NSTHLENFSF
-278 VCDWRARDLIWIY
+278 TCDWRARDLIWIY
-291 GSNFLL
+291 VSNFLL

-304 LIPWSKIRSTNYLVS
+304 LIPWSKIRSTKYLVS
-319 HMAIIGDTN
+319 HMTIKGDTN
-328 FDHFVAG
+328 FDQFVAG
-335 KIEQL
+335 KIDQL
-340 AATGQELGEFF
+340 AATGQEIGEFF

>member
-1 MMDAVKFES
+1 MDAVKFES
-10 TPSNPNQNFT
+10 TPSNPNQTFT

-44 TIGIYSAWAKVRT
+44 TLGIYSAWAKVRT

-76 KPLSILKG
+76 KPLSILKS

-104 LGFILLALIFLATP
+104 LGFILLALVFLATP

-143 KLSESVKIYI
+143 KLSEAVKIYI

-204 LAGWIFLT
+204 LAGWMILV
-212 ALGFAALLV
+212 AVASAALL
-221 VTNKSGLA
+221 GLA
-229 ARFCFDV
+229 YTVGLGFNLSALTSF
-236 ADLIPYLPLIF
+236 LPLLLLIVV
-247 LSFLIVGPGAYLKAS
+247 IVGPGAYLKVS

-278 VCDWRARDLIWIY
+278 ECDWRARDLIWIY

-304 LIPWSKIRSTNYLVS
+304 LIPWAKIRSTNYLVG
-319 HMAIIGDTN
+319 HMAIMGDAN

-340 AATGQELGEFF
+340 AATGQEIGEFF